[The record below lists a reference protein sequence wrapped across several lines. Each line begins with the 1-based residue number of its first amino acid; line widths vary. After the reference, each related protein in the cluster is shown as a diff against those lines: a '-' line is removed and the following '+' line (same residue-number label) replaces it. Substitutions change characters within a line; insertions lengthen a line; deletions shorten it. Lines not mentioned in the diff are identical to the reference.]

1 MKQYY
6 PSNYPKVDLL
16 TFEIIQFKNNVIFAV
31 KIRVRLS
38 YNLNLPPLPQK
49 NIYNIFI
56 RKLNIKLD
64 IIGIRI
70 SLDVHYDVVVNYHR
84 YRFVAMKYSIFTY
97 L

>member
-1 MKQYY
+1 M
-6 PSNYPKVDLL
+6 

-38 YNLNLPPLPQK
+38 YNLNPPPPK
-49 NIYNIFI
+49 KKRRRYIHIFI
-56 RKLNIKLD
+56 RKLNIKRD